1 MFRLQLHPAA
11 LDAVVDVAPTAP
23 PLDARHP
30 SDTHHRPDA
39 AARSDREVFWSLLR
53 STLAATAGR

>member
-11 LDAVVDVAPTAP
+11 LDAVVDVAPAAP

-30 SDTHHRPDA
+30 SDTRCRTDA